1 MNLICHQE
9 SRSIITALTVLGTS
23 NICSAILNL
32 LFGKFKCTL
41 KCHTQNIMKG
51 FNVNPFKQKSEKEVN
66 KSGEKELMNRLP
78 QELKERFI
86 AAGGTIK
93 LDAMSGKAE
102 IDATNNDSIVREVM
116 EMLDRTKK

>member
-1 MNLICHQE
+1 
-9 SRSIITALTVLGTS
+9 
-23 NICSAILNL
+23 
-32 LFGKFKCTL
+32 
-41 KCHTQNIMKG
+41 MKG
-51 FNVNPFKQKSEKEVN
+51 FNVNSFKQKLEKEVN

-102 IDATNNDSIVREVM
+102 IDARNNDSIVREVM